1 MGASLKCQSMFKNY
15 CTIAIRHFKK
25 HKLFFA
31 INVLCLSIGITF
43 SLIIGLYI
51 LQQENVNKNLP
62 NIDRQYFLKCDW
74 KVKNMP
80 DTKTISPL
88 AKALKEEY
96 PQLVQ
101 NYFRYDP
108 VTNVVS
114 AGGKHFKEDIAIC
127 DTTLVSMY
135 RFPLAYGKRENAF
148 KNNNSAV
155 ITETFAMKLFATDN
169 AIGKRLS
176 IQSKVPGKSEDYIV
190 SAVIKDIPYN
200 TVTGLL
206 NEKYSV
212 YVPTT
217 GNNYFKMGDPSLS
230 WDNLN
235 ELSFITLKPEVTSS
249 MLTVPI
255 NRLLHKYSSD
265 FIWKNLSIYPTAV
278 KDYYLN
284 DNNSAIKKMVFILS
298 LIAAFILLMVIIN
311 FININI
317 GTSSYRLKEIGLRKT
332 FGGAKINI
340 VLQFLTEAL
349 LLSLIAA
356 FISVILYQL
365 LLPLF
370 SQMLNTSLPSVVQFN
385 LIQYTWLLSLA
396 ILVGLL
402 AGVYP
407 AFVLSA
413 SDVIQTLKGK
423 LNDSKGALTLKR
435 ALVVVQFSLAI
446 FVFIF
451 ALNLSKQVNYIFNKD
466 LGYDK
471 DEMLLITGFPSTGV
485 LRMENFKQDLLQLPF
500 VKSASL
506 TSVVPDDEPQGR
518 IILYPPKESS
528 ATAQLSLPVSS
539 ADKDYAKTFGIKMI
553 SGSFFDS
560 STDGIV
566 LNETA
571 INQLGL
577 TPENAIGSQ
586 IQTPIAN
593 APVTIVGVMKD
604 YNFSSLQNK
613 IGPIGFTHLRNNYR
627 MLAVK
632 LNNSNMASAVD
643 EIKAQWKSFMPNL
656 PFDYSFMDEKF
667 AALYK
672 AQLQLRTAANTAT
685 ILNIVIVLLGLLGMV
700 AFMLVKREKEIVV
713 RKVLGA
719 DKGNILFLFLKEYAV
734 LIIIS
739 NLIAWP
745 LAYFA
750 TEKWLQNFA
759 YRMHQNIVPYLFVF
773 LFVSTIA
780 FGLII
785 LQCFKVAVTNPAKS
799 LRME

>member
-1 MGASLKCQSMFKNY
+1 MFKNY
-15 CTIAIRHFKK
+15 FKVTIRHFRK

-51 LQQENVNKNLP
+51 LKQENVNKNLP
-62 NIDRQYFLKCDW
+62 NINQQYFLKVDW

-96 PQLVQ
+96 PELVQ
-101 NYFRYDP
+101 NYYRYDP
-108 VTNVVS
+108 VTTVVS
-114 AGGKHFKEDIAIC
+114 AGEKHFKEDIAIG
-127 DTTLVSMY
+127 DTTLLSTY
-135 RFPLAYGKRENAF
+135 HFPLAYGDKEDAF

-155 ITETFAMKLFATDN
+155 ITETFARKLFGTNN

-176 IQSKVPGKSEDYIV
+176 IQSKVAGMSQDYIV

-200 TVTGLL
+200 TVTGLSNDKL
-206 NEKYSV
+206 SV

-217 GNNYFKMGDPSLS
+217 SNNYFKTGDPSLS

-235 ELSFITLKPEVTSS
+235 ELSFITLKPGVKPS
-249 MLTVPI
+249 MLTSPI

-265 FIWKNLSIYPTAV
+265 FIWKNLSIYPIAV

-284 DNNSAIKKMVFILS
+284 DNNGAIKKMVFILS

-311 FININI
+311 FVNIDI

-332 FGGAKINI
+332 FGSAKSKI

-349 LLSLIAA
+349 LLSFIAA
-356 FISVILYQL
+356 FISIILYQL

-370 SQMLNTSLPSVVQFN
+370 SQMLNTTLPSIVDFS
-385 LIQYTWLLSLA
+385 LLQYGLLLSFV
-396 ILVGLL
+396 ILIGLL
-402 AGVYP
+402 AGAYP

-413 SDVIQTLKGK
+413 TDLIQAVKGK
-423 LNDSKGALTLKR
+423 MSSSKGALTLKR
-435 ALVVVQFSLAI
+435 ILVVVQFSLAI
-446 FVFIF
+446 LVFIC
-451 ALNLSKQVNYIFNKD
+451 ALNLSRQVNYIFDKD

-471 DEMLLITGFPSTGV
+471 DQIMVITAFPGTGV
-485 LRMENFKQDLLQLPF
+485 LGMENFKQSLLQLPF

-506 TSVVPDDEPQGR
+506 SSVVPDDEPQGR

-528 ATAQLSLPVSS
+528 ATDQLSLPVSS

-553 SGSFFDS
+553 SGSFFANN
-560 STDGIV
+560 TDGIV

-577 TPENAIGSQ
+577 TPENTIGAK

-593 APVTIVGVMKD
+593 APVTILGVMKD
-604 YNFSSLQNK
+604 YNFSSLQSK
-613 IGPIGFTHLRNNYR
+613 IGPIGFTHLTKNYR
-627 MLAVK
+627 TLAVK
-632 LNNSNMASAVD
+632 LSTTNMAHAVQ
-643 EIKAQWKSFMPNL
+643 EIKTKWKSFTPNL
-656 PFDYSFMDEKF
+656 PFDYTFMDEKF

-672 AQLQLRTAANTAT
+672 AQLQLQTAANTAT
-685 ILNIVIVLLGLLGMV
+685 ILNIIIVLLGIIGVV
-700 AFMLVKREKEIVV
+700 AFMLVKRDKEIAV

-719 DKGNILFLFLKEYAV
+719 NKANILFLFLKEYAG

-745 LAYFA
+745 LAYIA

-759 YRMHQNIVPYLFVF
+759 YRMHQNIFPYLIVF
-773 LFVSTIA
+773 LFVSVIA

-785 LQCFKVAVTNPAKS
+785 LQCFKVAIANPVKS
-799 LRME
+799 LRIE